1 MKILKKIL
9 KFFNL
14 KLTKINDYQEI
25 KSLDEITTHLIKKN
39 KVIIF
44 DIGANNGQSITR
56 YKNLFSRPTI
66 HAFEPNIDAINN
78 IKIKHKIYKNLI
90 LNNVAVGSKN
100 ESKVFYLNA
109 SSGHS
114 SFNRII
120 QGTSF
125 LKKRSY
131 DANIS
136 PKNYTIKN

>member
-1 MKILKKIL
+1 MLIKKLIKKL
-9 KFFNL
+9 FKFFNL
-14 KLTKINDYQEI
+14 KVTSISDYQEI
-25 KSLDEITTHLIKKN
+25 KALDKITTHLIQKKN
-39 KVIIF
+39 VVIF

-78 IKIKHKIYKNLI
+78 IKNKYKINKNLI

-100 ESKVFYLNA
+100 ELKVFYLNA
-109 SSGHS
+109 QSGHS

-125 LKKRSY
+125 LKKKVMTQIY
-131 DANIS
+131 CLKI
-136 PKNYTIKN
+136 IL